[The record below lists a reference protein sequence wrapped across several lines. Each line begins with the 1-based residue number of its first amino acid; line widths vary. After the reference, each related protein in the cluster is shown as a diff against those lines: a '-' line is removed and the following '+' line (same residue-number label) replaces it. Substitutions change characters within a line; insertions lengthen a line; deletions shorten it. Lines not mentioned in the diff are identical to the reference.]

1 MAKLTRQQLNEAM
14 AENYSGD
21 IYFHN
26 IQYFV
31 DHYSPQEFNTILR
44 SETYSRQL
52 VIILQRMLEALEGIE
67 CYEMCQ
73 VIFLYLKDHEDV
85 YLW

>member
-1 MAKLTRQQLNEAM
+1 MARLTRQQLNEAM
-14 AENYSGD
+14 ADNYSGD

-31 DHYSPQEFNTILR
+31 EHYTPAEFASILR

-52 VIILQRMLEALEGIE
+52 VIILNRMLEALESIE
-67 CYEMCQ
+67 SYEMCQ
-73 VIFLYLKDHEDV
+73 VIFLYLEENKDV
-85 YLW
+85 YLY